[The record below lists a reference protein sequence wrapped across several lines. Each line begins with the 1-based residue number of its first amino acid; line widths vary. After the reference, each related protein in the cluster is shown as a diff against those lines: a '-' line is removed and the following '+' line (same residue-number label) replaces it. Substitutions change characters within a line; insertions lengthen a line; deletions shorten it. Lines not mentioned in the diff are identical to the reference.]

1 MPHEPGHGGGRVPNQ
16 TLSAADRQRMLGW
29 DSSKRHA
36 EDPTFGEKVK
46 AMLDYGFA
54 PLDSKEKMEA
64 VLRWSANP
72 NAKMEDM
79 PPGAMNVELP
89 AGFVP
94 FVGGAQALRDIYR
107 DIKNRDVSGWTLL
120 DAASLIPG
128 IAMLGSMVGMVK
140 HADMFGDMGRAWS
153 KIEKLRGEGLQG
165 EALLKRAISDGIPE
179 DQARRMVGLG
189 KESADEVIGT
199 AKPGET
205 VIGARGVD
213 AEVAD
218 VDAMLKGPEAMH
230 YKAKRLIEDFGY
242 SPEEA
247 FQQMRAAGWTDDAAR
262 AAVNN
267 SGAGHV
273 SQRMADPAD
282 ADKAFRLQQDYANRA
297 RKMMEDHGIP
307 PQRSGAEPAHWE
319 DIRRAAGGEE
329 GIDLDRMGEIQ
340 RGMDARTSGPG
351 YDMVALSPQYV
362 HARVS
367 GNGADAFKKAYTD
380 AIEVSDVDVAIA
392 AKHNKLIDEA
402 AGKLEG
408 RYDIGSTSD
417 ASKGLD
423 PEQQY
428 IVSPSKGWETSIEAP
443 DGRITPQQVAAFR
456 AAHADDLKSGF
467 VGTWY
472 NPDTGAVV
480 FDVSKGTDDLSVA
493 QSMARKG
500 EQDGLF
506 DFKNKEFIETAPEGA
521 PSATFARPERVVNNT
536 PITEGET
543 VQSVAAKIAGLS
555 LMKDT
560 SIDDAFDWAVE
571 ALGPGVADYVDDLLP
586 RVERLRTKWE
596 TKLGSDVDSRLME
609 HFEKGSEFFADD
621 WYETILPTA
630 NEVFGEE
637 LGPIWARIYAYTSA
651 GADAGGS
658 NITYA
663 NKGISQV
670 ALGQPIETGRF
681 PTRAGPMIQ
690 RALTDMDSPVPVK
703 HVGSKAGIDNAKLKE
718 FDDNISFGGDRAIID
733 MWQSRLAQDVLNR
746 HGKTAKF
753 DDPTAEG
760 YQVIQSLTEGIA
772 RREGQTNR
780 GFQAGT
786 WAGTKA
792 DWGELGSGGLETGGD
807 LIRQHPG
814 VRTMLPDEKT
824 GMMLPSF
831 IEKGKPVTYRQKYGI
846 PGLLAPL
853 AAPGLMRAQRRD
865 EDERPSLFR
874 GVSL

>member
-1 MPHEPGHGGGRVPNQ
+1 MPHEPGHSGGRVPNQ

-205 VIGARGVD
+205 VIGARG
-213 AEVAD
+213 AAPD
-218 VDAMLKGPEAMH
+218 VD
-230 YKAKRLIEDFGY
+230 
-242 SPEEA
+242 
-247 FQQMRAAGWTDDAAR
+247 
-262 AAVNN
+262 
-267 SGAGHV
+267 
-273 SQRMADPAD
+273 
-282 ADKAFRLQQDYANRA
+282 RA

-506 DFKNKEFIETAPEGA
+506 DFKNKEFIETAPESA

-571 ALGPGVADYVDDLLP
+571 ALGPGVADYVDDLMP

-596 TKLGSDVDSRLME
+596 TKLGSDVDARLME